1 MLLKRPFETLCF
13 FGRFL
18 SKVRGNVYGLLRR
31 YVVEEVGSRRVKVFR
46 NPSRDCG
53 KEISSCLT
61 THRQRLQDVFAQ
73 EAPDKAQGFKRPF
86 QKHQPKRAVDNGL
99 SLEPAERAGLA
110 VNMAEALSLLAVL
123 QQTCGS
129 HNQNN
134 INTNYAKDSGENVVD
149 KNVGKGRDRRR
160 TPSLEGR
167 SCRARTHGIRPEER
181 RRAVEITTAVELD
194 VGSKSAHTSSY

>member
-1 MLLKRPFETLCF
+1 M
-13 FGRFL
+13 
-18 SKVRGNVYGLLRR
+18 
-31 YVVEEVGSRRVKVFR
+31 FR

-61 THRQRLQDVFAQ
+61 THRQRSQDVFAQ

-194 VGSKSAHTSSY
+194 TQAKVSTHELEQIDAHRIEMWAEYSRQSASVSGHPRSGLDRLVQTPPSS